1 MIGIIC
7 AMQEEISQILLL
19 MKNVKQIKIYPFSFF
34 LGSIREE
41 KCVIALS
48 NVGKVHA
55 AICCQTMILNYKP
68 KLILNVGVAGAIN
81 ENLRIGDLVI
91 ASGVIQHD
99 FDISAFPNRQ
109 KGEISGI
116 NSVEIKCTPWITEK
130 LINLKNEFPQIAVK
144 KGTILTGDQFIN
156 SLEKRLNLKKEF
168 GGLACEMEAG
178 SIAQTAFLNKVECG
192 IMRSISDTANNN
204 SVHDFN
210 SFVKLS
216 SKNAAKL
223 CSKFIES
230 MQD

>member
-7 AMQEEISQILLL
+7 AMQEEINQMLLL
-19 MKNVKQIKIYPFSFF
+19 MKNVKQIQSFPFNFF
-34 LGSIREE
+34 VGSIMGKE
-41 KCVIALS
+41 CVAALS

-55 AICCQTMILNYKP
+55 AICCQAMILNYKP

-81 ENLRIGDLVI
+81 EELQIGDLVI

-99 FDISAFPNRQ
+99 FDISAFPHRK

-116 NSVEIKCTPWITEK
+116 NSVEIKCTPWIMEK
-130 LINLKNEFPQIAVK
+130 LINFRNDFPQISFE
-144 KGTILTGDQFIN
+144 KGTILTGDQFVN

-178 SIAQTAFLNKVECG
+178 RIAQTAFLNKVEFG
-192 IMRSISDTANNN
+192 IVRSISDGANNK
-204 SVHDFN
+204 SVNDFN
-210 SFVKLS
+210 SFIDLS

-230 MQD
+230 L